1 MSGSASPT
9 DPIPFRDPALAE
21 IWSRIDGGGRLNAAE
36 GLSLFKTNDLPG
48 LGWMARTVRRRLHG
62 DAVTYVRNQVVNPS
76 NVCLLRCGFCRF
88 SVDADD
94 PRAYDFEPEE
104 IARMLPRDISEV
116 HVVGGL
122 HPDRDWGYY
131 LEVVALI
138 RERLPGATIKAWT
151 AVEIIHF
158 ARRFS
163 LGEAEVLTR
172 LREAG
177 LDMLPGGGAEIFS
190 PRVRQLLCPG
200 KPGADQW
207 LAVHRTAHGLGIPSN
222 ATMLY
227 GHLETAEERVEH
239 LIRLRTLQD
248 ETRGFRSFIPLPFQ
262 PGGSEIVARRTPPTD
277 DLKTI
282 AASRLILDNI
292 PNIKAY
298 WVMTGETIA
307 ATAQHFGANDMEG
320 TLGGEKIA
328 HAAAA
333 ATPASLSPKRLD
345 RLITAAGWTPV
356 ERDGRHRVVRIRT
369 SEPVLGMIPFL
380 NSEPFHWNLHLDSF
394 RIIPMA
400 PRRMGQL
407 AREGAVDAGLLSLMD
422 FFDLE
427 DAFEPLDYGIAVR
440 NKARSVFLLSAR
452 DPQFLDG
459 RHIGVTEETSTSV
472 CLMRL
477 ILKRKFGCTPVLER
491 MIADRQG
498 QRMLSRFDAVLLIGD
513 RALLNA
519 DHFGRHFPFRMDLA
533 EVWHEMTGLPFVF
546 ARWAVRRSLEL
557 RLRQDV
563 TRGLDQAL
571 QRYEAAGPGAA
582 GRHGRRLGLPPEEVA
597 RYLGGFNYRFGE
609 AETTAIHRFRTMY
622 EEAGID
628 EAQRP

>member
-1 MSGSASPT
+1 MSGSGSFPL
-9 DPIPFRDPALAE
+9 PIPFRDPVLAE
-21 IWSRIDGGGRLNAAE
+21 IWSRIDSGGRLDAAE
-36 GLSLFKTNDLPG
+36 GLALFTTSDLPG

-88 SVDADD
+88 SVDAGDE
-94 PRAYDFEPEE
+94 RAYDLEPWE
-104 IARMLPRDISEV
+104 IARMLPPDVREV

-122 HPDRDWGYY
+122 HPHRGWDYY

-158 ARRFS
+158 ARRF
-163 LGEAEVLTR
+163 GINETEVLSR

-177 LDMLPGGGAEIFS
+177 LDMLPGGGAEIFA
-190 PRVRQLLCPG
+190 PRVRRLLCPE
-200 KPGADQW
+200 KPDAEQW
-207 LAVHRTAHGLGIPSN
+207 LAVHRTAHGLGIQSN

-239 LIRLRTLQD
+239 LIRLRALQD

-262 PGGSEIVARRTPPTD
+262 PGGSEIVDRRTPPTD

-282 AASRLILDNI
+282 AAARLILDNI

-333 ATPASLSPKRLD
+333 GTPASLSPKRMD

-356 ERDGRHRVVRIRT
+356 ERDGRHRVVQVKT
-369 SEPVLGMIPFL
+369 AEPVLGMIPFL

-407 AREGAVDAGLLSLMD
+407 AREGTVDAGLLSLMD
-422 FFDLE
+422 YFDLE
-427 DAFEPLDYGIAVR
+427 DTFDPLDYGIAVR
-440 NKARSVFLLSAR
+440 DRARSVFLLSAR
-452 DPQFLDG
+452 DPKHLNG

-477 ILKRKFGCTPVLER
+477 ILKQKFGCAPLLER
-491 MIADRQG
+491 MITDRQG

-519 DHFGRHFPFRMDLA
+519 DHFGSHFPHRMDLA
-533 EVWHEMTGLPFVF
+533 QAWHEMTGLPFVF
-546 ARWAVRRSLEL
+546 ARWSVRRSLDPG
-557 RLRQDV
+557 LRQDLA
-563 TRGLDQAL
+563 RGLDQAL
-571 QRYEAAGPGAA
+571 RRYEAAGPRAA
-582 GRHGRRLGLPPEEVA
+582 GRHGRRLGLQPQEVA

-609 AETTAIHRFRTMY
+609 AEATAIHRFRTMY
-622 EEAGID
+622 GEAFDD
-628 EAQRP
+628 EGPRP

>member
-1 MSGSASPT
+1 MNREG
-9 DPIPFRDPALAE
+9 IPFQDPALAG
-21 IWSRIDGGGRLNAAE
+21 IWSRIDGGGRLNAAD
-36 GLSLFKTNDLPG
+36 GLTLFKTHDLPG

-62 DAVTYVRNQVVNPS
+62 DAVSFVRNQVVNPS
-76 NVCLLRCGFCRF
+76 NVCRLRCGFCRF

-94 PRAYDFEPEE
+94 PEAYDLEPEE
-104 IARMLPRDISEV
+104 IAGMLPRDVSEV

-122 HPDRDWGYY
+122 HPDRDWNYY

-138 RERLPGATIKAWT
+138 RERLPAATIKAWT

-158 ARRFS
+158 AQRFGIS
-163 LGEAEVLTR
+163 ETEVLRR

-190 PRVRQLLCPG
+190 PRVRSLLCPE
-200 KPGADQW
+200 KPDAEQW
-207 LAVHRTAHGLGIPSN
+207 LSVHRTAHGLGIPSN

-262 PGGSEIVARRTPPTD
+262 PGGSEITDRRTPPTD
-277 DLKTI
+277 DLRTI

-328 HAAAA
+328 HAAEAT
-333 ATPASLSPKRLD
+333 TPAALSPKRLS

-356 ERDGRHRVVRIRT
+356 ERDGRHRVVKVRT

-380 NSEPFHWNLHLDSF
+380 NSEPFHWNLRLDSF
-394 RIIPMA
+394 RMIPMA

-407 AREGAVDAGLLSLMD
+407 AREGMAPRRMGQLAREGSVDAGLLSLMD
-422 FFDLE
+422 WFDLE
-427 DAFEPLDYGIAVR
+427 EGFKPLNYGIAVR
-440 NKARSVFLLSAR
+440 NKARSVFLFSTR
-452 DPQFLDG
+452 EPRHLDG
-459 RHIGVTEETSTSV
+459 RHIGVTEETSIRCWNGWSPIGRASGCSPVSTPCCSSAIGRCSTPTTSAA
-472 CLMRL
+472 
-477 ILKRKFGCTPVLER
+477 TS
-491 MIADRQG
+491 
-498 QRMLSRFDAVLLIGD
+498 LSGWTWPRCG
-513 RALLNA
+513 
-519 DHFGRHFPFRMDLA
+519 
-533 EVWHEMTGLPFVF
+533 TG
-546 ARWAVRRSLEL
+546 
-557 RLRQDV
+557 
-563 TRGLDQAL
+563 
-571 QRYEAAGPGAA
+571 
-582 GRHGRRLGLPPEEVA
+582 
-597 RYLGGFNYRFGE
+597 
-609 AETTAIHRFRTMY
+609 
-622 EEAGID
+622 
-628 EAQRP
+628 